1 MSDSIFTGE
10 FFVPGQ
16 TKKRLEEDH
25 LARYAFAAR
34 FVKGKRVLD
43 IACGSGYGTRSL
55 LDAGARTIDGVD
67 LSQEAV
73 NFACEHYKCNGVDY
87 HCDSI
92 YTYETDEPYD
102 VVISYETIEHVDD
115 HQRALKNL
123 HRLLSEQGVLLISTP
138 NRLITSPKANSI
150 TDAPANSYHVLEFVL
165 DEFIDAIGSAGFHVS
180 MDDVYGQRLQPYI
193 KNKVL
198 RKLYRKTFRPHLFKD
213 PAVLPVG
220 KKSPRYY
227 VVVAR
232 KS

>member
-25 LARYAFAAR
+25 LARYDFAAK

-55 LDAGARTIDGVD
+55 LGAGALSVTGVD
-67 LSQEAV
+67 LSQSAV
-73 NFACEHYKCNGVDY
+73 DFALDHYACDGVTY
-87 HCDSI
+87 QCDSI
-92 YTYETDEPYD
+92 YTYETNAAYD
-102 VVISYETIEHVDD
+102 VIISYETIEHVDD

-123 HRLLSEQGVLLISTP
+123 YRLLSDEGVLLISTP
-138 NRLITSPKANSI
+138 NRLITSPKADSI
-150 TDAPANSYHVLEFVL
+150 SDPPANSYHVLEFTH
-165 DEFIDAIGSAGFHVS
+165 DEFVDAKKTANFKVS
-180 MDDVYGQRLQPYI
+180 LDDVYGQRLQPYI
-193 KNKVL
+193 ANKSL
-198 RKLYRKTFRPHLFKD
+198 RKLYKKIFRPHLFKD
-213 PAVLPVG
+213 PSVLPVG
-220 KKSPRYY
+220 SKSPRYF